1 MAKRILPEKLSAYCV
16 QVLTK
21 AGVKTAGAHVIA
33 DVLVMTDTWGTFSH
47 GTGALGN
54 YVNTMKA
61 GGIDPVATPEIV
73 QEAESWAMVDGHCC
87 MGMLG
92 SSLAMNLAIEKA

>member
-1 MAKRILPEKLSAYCV
+1 M
-16 QVLTK
+16 TK
-21 AGVKTAGAHVIA
+21 SRLKPADARVIT

-54 YVNTMKA
+54 YVNTMKS
-61 GGIDPVATPEIV
+61 GGIDPAATPEIV
-73 QEAESWAMVDGHCC
+73 TEGETWAVIDGHSS

-92 SSLAMNLAIEKA
+92 SSLAMNLAIGKARQKTIAWVGVRNSSH